1 MFSQQYPKNIDI
13 FGKNIHGYFFCKDG
27 YFLDIFLWISKKYRY
42 FWEKYPWIFF
52 VKISIFFWYVLDI
65 FRIFLGY
72 LISIL
77 YRRYFSDIFS
87 FGYRDIKYRYY
98 IHFWMIS
105 GYYLDISGYY
115 LDIILIL
122 YRRYRYNIGYLLA
135 KKYQYYIQN
144 IQKIWILYP

>member
-1 MFSQQYPKNIDI
+1 MNIQKISIFLRKISMDIFCKNIDI
-13 FGKNIHGYFFCKDG
+13 LLIC
-27 YFLDIFLWISKKYRY
+27 SRY
-42 FWEKYPWIFF
+42 F
-52 VKISIFFWYVLDI
+52 SDI

-77 YRRYFSDIFS
+77 YRRYFSDIFC

-105 GYYLDISGYY
+105 GYYLDISGYFS
-115 LDIILIL
+115 DIILIL
-122 YRRYRYNIGYLLA
+122 YPRYRYNIGYRLA
-135 KKYQYYIQN
+135 TKYQYYIQN